1 MSSSAGEHGYA
12 FSPKTSKVS
21 AGRFAFVLCLMA
33 TAVILGFLA
42 YVSITRSEEGL
53 ATVQNDAL
61 ADQYDS
67 IADRALVAALGI
79 NLRKRLGTISLS
91 TIISYSLPNADAWP
105 FVTLPGYEEI
115 TSYLIKTSSGREMAF
130 APLVTPDK
138 RTDFEDFAYDFFENK
153 HRPPFPNGTGVSSF
167 GKGIWGIDP
176 NLNTSD
182 NRYRMTNAT
191 PTYDSPNR
199 LFLPLL
205 QHNAGPH
212 LALLLDMRFEELRGR
227 TFDRIVECA
236 QSRMKSGEFLECG
249 AITPTIYLAIQNVSD
264 GPGAL
269 VMQPVFPANNLTTV
283 RILRFT
289 MYLSINP
296 PRLTLLSWSST
307 IDDGSGN
314 FVHSLEGG
322 ASGRV

>member
-1 MSSSAGEHGYA
+1 
-12 FSPKTSKVS
+12 
-21 AGRFAFVLCLMA
+21 MA

-167 GKGIWGIDP
+167 GKGIWGLNF
-176 NLNTSD
+176 NLSTSD
-182 NRYRMTNAT
+182 HRYRMTNAT
-191 PTYDSPNR
+191 PSYDSPNR
-199 LFLPLL
+199 MFFPIL
-205 QHNAGPH
+205 QHSNGSDA
-212 LALLLDMRFEELRGR
+212 ALMLNVRFEEMRGR
-227 TFDRIVECA
+227 TIDRIIECA
-236 QSRMKSGEFLECG
+236 QLRAKSGEFLECG
-249 AITPTIYLAIQNVSD
+249 AMTPFLYLATQDVSL

-269 VMQPVFPANNLTTV
+269 FLQPIFPANNLATVSVREFTTQRMSSFKRSHV
-283 RILRFT
+283 SFVF
-289 MYLSINP
+289 IN
-296 PRLTLLSWSST
+296 
-307 IDDGSGN
+307 
-314 FVHSLEGG
+314 
-322 ASGRV
+322 AS